1 VVVCHGPLAAEALLL
16 ARVDALAA
24 EARRE
29 PARLALPVRVVVPS
43 RSLRRHVAAQLVR
56 PRPAA
61 TAGAA
66 RASGGPGAAPG
77 APAAAGSAPP
87 PVARPAVAG
96 VMVQTLFGLACEILE
111 RAGRRAPPGALLF
124 ETLVERA
131 ARGDEALR
139 RGLSDLEDGFLAA
152 APAVADLLDAGFE
165 PEHAEALDEALA
177 SDGPRAAGGAAVERA
192 RALVRVAAR
201 TEARL
206 RKLGLGRRS
215 SVLREAA
222 EALRAAAPERALP
235 ARAILL
241 HGFVAASGVAADLL
255 AALLRQFG
263 ATLLLDQPPVP
274 GQEAG
279 EEAGGEP
286 DGERGIEAGATL
298 KLAER
303 AAAAA
308 ALAPLAPS
316 PMAPAAPRGTAAAP
330 RLEAFTAAGAEA
342 EAREVARRLRRLLD
356 TGAGEVLPE
365 RLAVAARDLE
375 PYRVALRRH
384 LRRLGVPFSGVGER
398 GGLLPAGRRAWAAL
412 DLLRWGAEAPADR
425 WLDAC
430 EWMHAGLRV
439 DLRLALRALGAAR
452 LRDVAALREQTF
464 DAGVA
469 LPVRQGLVPAASSPR
484 GLVPAAASPALAAA
498 GLAAGAAPD
507 DGHDPDDAG
516 DEGEGREVA
525 RSRRI
530 SGRKLRQGVQAAGR
544 VHDRLQAWPPQ
555 AAASVHCEWLRGLMA
570 DLGLDADPAQ
580 PLTVALAELQREVPG
595 ALALGSEE
603 LRLLLARALGEGGRC
618 PLGGDGGGVQ
628 LLSVAE
634 ARGRTFDHLFLL
646 GLNRGVFP
654 RPRREDPLL
663 PDDLRQVL
671 QRMLPDLPLARDGFD
686 DERHAFAQLLSA
698 APAVTLSWMIADDD
712 GKPLSPSPLV
722 ERLLRGPV
730 LAPRLAPPLYPSR
743 LAPAAADLAA
753 RHLDQGGPRP
763 ADEHAVL
770 VGLHGSRHQLGQVL
784 PLAVRQVWD
793 ELGQPLL
800 DLDPAAVAAARLR
813 VLDELDP
820 DLRTAAGRAA
830 AGQLGPYF
838 GFTGPAPSRGHH
850 LYVTHLEA
858 LAACPWQL
866 FLGRLLRI
874 ERPADPLGALP
885 GADPLR
891 LGNVVHR
898 ALDRIVKQAQ
908 AAAQAAAQEG
918 GADAVVAAAAAPAPA
933 PSVAMPSGTARA
945 GWPKASPRAGGADAA
960 AAAWPAPVAVRWPS
974 SQELEPLL
982 SAVAAE
988 VLAEEGL
995 VLPGLAQALATHALP
1010 FVAAAGSVDW
1020 PDAGAAVPVVAGE
1033 VEGELLLQ
1041 DPAADAAPDHAGQGK
1056 GPAAAPPGG
1065 WPRRLGFRADRVD
1078 LIDGWPRF
1086 TDYKSGRQLSD
1097 ARDAGRRR
1105 TQLLAEIR
1113 TGKRLQAVAYVMAAG
1128 GGRALGRYLFLRPD
1142 LAPEVREVGVEA
1154 GDREAGA
1161 AFAAAVRAVL
1171 GAWDAGSFF
1180 PRLVDPSGRREPSR
1194 CALCTVAEACLRGDS
1209 GARRRLHEW
1218 AARARAGAPPEHPA
1232 EAAMLAAWDLP
1243 AAAGGQLADA
1253 ALEAGGEGG

>member
-1 VVVCHGPLAAEALLL
+1 
-16 ARVDALAA
+16 
-24 EARRE
+24 
-29 PARLALPVRVVVPS
+29 
-43 RSLRRHVAAQLVR
+43 
-56 PRPAA
+56 
-61 TAGAA
+61 
-66 RASGGPGAAPG
+66 
-77 APAAAGSAPP
+77 
-87 PVARPAVAG
+87 
-96 VMVQTLFGLACEILE
+96 MVQTLFGLACEILE
-111 RAGRRAPPGALLF
+111 RSGIRAPRGALLF

-139 RGLSDLEDGFLAA
+139 SGLSDLVDGFLAA
-152 APAVADLLDAGFE
+152 APAVADLLDAGLE

-222 EALRAAAPERALP
+222 EALRAAAPEQALP

-274 GQEAG
+274 GQEPG
-279 EEAGGEP
+279 REQGPGQ
-286 DGERGIEAGATL
+286 GIEAAATL
-298 KLAER
+298 RLAER

-316 PMAPAAPRGTAAAP
+316 PTAAGAPVGTVAAP

-342 EAREVARRLRRLLD
+342 EAREVARRLRLLLD
-356 TGAGEVLPE
+356 GGGEIPPE
-365 RLAVAARDLE
+365 RLAVVARDLE

-398 GGLLPAGRRAWAAL
+398 GGLLPAGRRAWAVL

-430 EWMHAGLRV
+430 EWMQAGLRV

-469 LPVRQGLVPAASSPR
+469 LPVRQGLVPAVTSPR
-484 GLVPAAASPALAAA
+484 GLVPAAASPAVAGAAV
-498 GLAAGAAPD
+498 AAGAAS
-507 DGHDPDDAG
+507 DGVPAPDDAG

-530 SGRKLRQGVQAAGR
+530 SGSKLRQGVQAAGR

-555 AAASVHCEWLRGLMA
+555 AAASVHFEWLRGLMA

-580 PLTVALAELQREVPG
+580 PLTFALSEVQREVPG

-671 QRMLPDLPLARDGFD
+671 QRLLPDLPLARDGFD

-722 ERLLRGPV
+722 ERLRRGPLLV
-730 LAPRLAPPLYPSR
+730 PRLAPPLYPSR
-743 LAPAAADLAA
+743 LLPAPAVGDVAAGS
-753 RHLDQGGPRP
+753 LDRGGPRP

-770 VGLHGSRHQLGQVL
+770 AGLHGSRRELGQVL

-793 ELGQPLL
+793 ELGQPVL

-820 DLRTAAGRAA
+820 DPRTAAGRAA
-830 AGQLGPYF
+830 AARLGPYF
-838 GFTGPAPSRGHH
+838 GFTGPAPSRGGHQ

-908 AAAQAAAQEG
+908 AAVLAAAREG
-918 GADAVVAAAAAPAPA
+918 GADASVAASAAPAPA
-933 PSVAMPSGTARA
+933 P
-945 GWPKASPRAGGADAA
+945 
-960 AAAWPAPVAVRWPS
+960 PVAVRWPS
-974 SQELEPLL
+974 SEELEPLL
-982 SAVAAE
+982 FAVATEA
-988 VLAEEGL
+988 LAEEGL
-995 VLPGLAQALATHALP
+995 VLPGLAQAFARHALP
-1010 FVAAAGSVDW
+1010 FVAAAGTVDW
-1020 PDAGAAVPVVAGE
+1020 PDAGAAVPVLAGE
-1033 VEGELLLQ
+1033 VEGELLLHHLV
-1041 DPAADAAPDHAGQGK
+1041 DATPDQVDQGM
-1056 GPAAAPPGG
+1056 GPAAAPGG
-1065 WPRRLGFRADRVD
+1065 LPRRLRFRADRVD

-1086 TDYKSGRQLSD
+1086 TDYKTGRQLSD

-1142 LAPEVREVGVEA
+1142 LAPEVREVAVEA

-1161 AFAAAVRAVL
+1161 AFDAAVRAVL

-1194 CALCTVAEACLRGDS
+1194 CALCTVAEACLRGDP

-1218 AARARAGAPPEHPA
+1218 AARARAGEAPEHPA

-1243 AAAGGQLADA
+1243 AAAGGQLGDAAAA